1 MTNAYENLYKNIKNS
16 MTIVENNK
24 EYNLAEYMLM
34 QANKEETA
42 EESTILPVAAK
53 NYAAVGEKALS
64 AVVSY
69 VNDKLTIKEPPV
81 KDKTIIAFPFRASAS
96 ALLSAVACCAL
107 VLSIGIFGMGSMKE
121 NADGTFKTEIL
132 NTMQTPA
139 LFALKNKQH
148 LYY

>member
-1 MTNAYENLYKNIKNS
+1 MTNAYENLYKNLKNS
-16 MTIVENNK
+16 MTVVENSK

-34 QANKEETA
+34 QANKETVV

-64 AVVSY
+64 AVVSF

-107 VLSIGIFGMGSMKE
+107 VLSIGIFGMSSMQE
-121 NADGTFKTEIL
+121 NSDGIGMVDYSIEETVKSHTTL
-132 NTMQTPA
+132 A
-139 LFALKNKQH
+139 
-148 LYY
+148 

>member
-42 EESTILPVAAK
+42 EESTILPVAAR
-53 NYAAVGEKALS
+53 NYAAVSEKALS

-121 NADGTFKTEIL
+121 NADGVSMVDYQIEDVVDSHTDL
-132 NTMQTPA
+132 A
-139 LFALKNKQH
+139 
-148 LYY
+148 

>member
-1 MTNAYENLYKNIKNS
+1 MTNAYENLYKNLKNS

-34 QANKEETA
+34 QANKETE
-42 EESTILPVAAK
+42 EESIILPVAAK

-121 NADGTFKTEIL
+121 NADGVSMVDYQIEDVVDSHTDL
-132 NTMQTPA
+132 A
-139 LFALKNKQH
+139 
-148 LYY
+148 

>member
-1 MTNAYENLYKNIKNS
+1 
-16 MTIVENNK
+16 
-24 EYNLAEYMLM
+24 M

-121 NADGTFKTEIL
+121 NADGVSMVDYQIEDVVDSHTDL
-132 NTMQTPA
+132 A
-139 LFALKNKQH
+139 
-148 LYY
+148 

>member
-1 MTNAYENLYKNIKNS
+1 MTNAYENLYKNLKNS

-34 QANKEETA
+34 QANKEPE

-121 NADGTFKTEIL
+121 NADGVSMVDYQIEDVVDSHTDL
-132 NTMQTPA
+132 A
-139 LFALKNKQH
+139 
-148 LYY
+148 

>member
-16 MTIVENNK
+16 MTIVENSK

-121 NADGTFKTEIL
+121 NADGVSMVDYQIEDVVDSHTDL
-132 NTMQTPA
+132 A
-139 LFALKNKQH
+139 
-148 LYY
+148 

>member
-1 MTNAYENLYKNIKNS
+1 MTNAYENLYKSIKNS

-53 NYAAVGEKALS
+53 NYVAVGEKALS

-121 NADGTFKTEIL
+121 NADGVSMVDYQIEDVVDSHTDL
-132 NTMQTPA
+132 A
-139 LFALKNKQH
+139 
-148 LYY
+148 